1 MFAMHNPWLK
11 VLALAL
17 ACPLLILLVSG
28 CASTQKDTAA
38 SANIQNNVSTVK
50 GMVQKIVPEEGLLI
64 VASAKGDRLTLKF
77 TEQTPIKGGT
87 SSDIVR
93 SNPVRVS
100 YTVEGEQY
108 MVVSIEILPQGSC
121 H

>member
-1 MFAMHNPWLK
+1 MFALHNPWVKVL
-11 VLALAL
+11 VLALL
-17 ACPLLILLVSG
+17 PLILLVSG
-28 CASTQKDTAA
+28 CASTQNGTAA
-38 SANIQNNVSTVK
+38 SANIQDNVSTVK
-50 GMVQKIVPEEGLLI
+50 GMVQKIVHGEGILI
-64 VASAKGDRLTLKF
+64 VVSAKGDRVILKF

-87 SSDIVR
+87 ISDIVR

-100 YTVEGEQY
+100 YIVEGEQN

>member
-1 MFAMHNPWLK
+1 MFAMHNPWVK
-11 VLALAL
+11 VLVL

-28 CASTQKDTAA
+28 CASIQKGTVV
-38 SANIQNNVSTVK
+38 SVNIQDNVSTVK
-50 GMVQKIVPEEGLLI
+50 GMVQKIVPEKGILI
-64 VASAKGDRLTLKF
+64 VASAKGDRVTLKF
-77 TEQTPIKGGT
+77 TERTPIKGGT
-87 SSDIVR
+87 ISDIVR

-100 YTVEGEQY
+100 YTVEGEQN